1 MKKKEHLPY
10 MGVGPFY
17 GATIVLLTII
27 GVILSKKDI
36 LMSGN
41 VEVLKL
47 PFSIVG
53 VILIVF
59 GLYMWMAAIFQS
71 KIDDGIK
78 NNQLVTTGVYA
89 YVRNPIYS
97 AFMIACT
104 GVLLIT
110 HNLWVLILPVFYWG
124 FMTILMKNTEEKWL
138 EDLYGEEYR
147 VYCKKMNRCIPWKR
161 RGQRLYRSNNG
172 VETHVL
178 ADVGAWAFVY
188 TMSQVDKRARTQL
201 SIWRM
206 YIIEPISEML
216 YEVYSRVG
224 VSLLDLFQL
233 VKMDV

>member
-17 GATIVLLTII
+17 GATIVLLTTI

-138 EDLYGEEYR
+138 EDLYGEEYLL
-147 VYCKKMNRCIPWKR
+147 YCKKVNRCIPWKR
-161 RGQRLYRSNNG
+161 RMIDERQ
-172 VETHVL
+172 
-178 ADVGAWAFVY
+178 
-188 TMSQVDKRARTQL
+188 Q
-201 SIWRM
+201 
-206 YIIEPISEML
+206 
-216 YEVYSRVG
+216 
-224 VSLLDLFQL
+224 
-233 VKMDV
+233 